1 MKVILVGIAVMVFAG
16 GASLKE
22 LNAAPLEIDLE
33 RGQAIYS
40 SVCAICH
47 GADGKGGADKVHSS
61 GRRPHVPGDPREAG
75 CEFV

>member
-1 MKVILVGIAVMVFAG
+1 MKAVLVGIVVVVFAV

-22 LNAAPLEIDLE
+22 LNAAPLVIDLD
-33 RGQAIYS
+33 RGKAIYS

-47 GADGKGGADKVHSS
+47 GTDGKGGADKVHSS